1 MTGTPTAVPFAR
13 WRQASRR
20 GGSCYLDQSQR
31 RGNGVWRASRRLGQR
46 DTGPPGATAG
56 ASTPSGPCLHPG
68 PICLSPC
75 DNREVARWGASLAL
89 RAVTESFKHNFF
101 PQHTYAVMPGAEAP
115 AQPCEAPGLSLKRG
129 GGDQKWRHSASSKC
143 LANLGCSEENCKS

>member
-46 DTGPPGATAG
+46 HTGPPGATAG

-68 PICLSPC
+68 PICFSPC
-75 DNREVARWGASLAL
+75 DNREVARWGGKPGFESCHREFQTQLFPPPHLRSDAGSRGPGPAL
-89 RAVTESFKHNFF
+89 RGPWSLTQERRRRPEVATFCLQQVSGES
-101 PQHTYAVMPGAEAP
+101 
-115 AQPCEAPGLSLKRG
+115 GLF
-129 GGDQKWRHSASSKC
+129 
-143 LANLGCSEENCKS
+143 